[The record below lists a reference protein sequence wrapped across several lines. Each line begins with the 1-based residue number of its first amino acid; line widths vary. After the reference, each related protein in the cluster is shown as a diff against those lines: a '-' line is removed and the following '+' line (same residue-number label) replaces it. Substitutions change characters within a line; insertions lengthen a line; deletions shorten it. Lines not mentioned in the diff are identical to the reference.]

1 MTTNR
6 TVKRRARARAAKTGE
21 SYTTALRHVRP
32 ERGPLRVAVAGTVLR
47 GDPADVAGLRESGRT
62 VRRLMGEARAAG
74 ARLVL
79 FPEGALCSPLK
90 RVVSVDRPEVGPAD
104 WDLAAWGVLRAELE
118 ATARLA
124 RRLRLW
130 TALGS
135 LHPLTPPHRPH
146 NSLYV
151 LSDRGTVATRY
162 DERMLSATKLRFLYT
177 PGSAP
182 VTFAVDG
189 WRFGCALGMD
199 VHFPELFADYERR
212 DVHGVLFGTHGPGSP
227 DDPVMA
233 VEAAG
238 AAALNSFWVGYAGP
252 AGTVAPSGLVS
263 PDGRWAARCPAD
275 AESVVLADLDP
286 AIAAGRPWRRTA
298 RGGLYAP
305 HLVTDDPR
313 SADRRVL

>member
-6 TVKRRARARAAKTGE
+6 SLKRQVRARAAKTGE

-32 ERGPLRVAVAGTVLR
+32 ERGPLRIAVAGTVLR
-47 GDPADVAGLRESGRT
+47 GDPADVDGLRESGRA
-62 VRRLMGEARAAG
+62 VRRLMREARSAG

-79 FPEGALCSPLK
+79 FPEGALCSPHK

-104 WDLAAWGVLRAELE
+104 WDRAAWGVLRAELV
-118 ATARLA
+118 ATAQLA

-130 TALGS
+130 TVFGS

-162 DERMLSATKLRFLYT
+162 DERMLSATKLRFMYT

-182 VTFAVDG
+182 VTVTVDG
-189 WRFGCALGMD
+189 WRFGCALGME
-199 VHFPELFADYERR
+199 VHFPEVFGEYERR
-212 DVHGVLFGTHGPGSP
+212 DVDGVLFGTHGPGSP

-238 AAALNSFWVGYAGP
+238 NAASNSFWVAYAGP
-252 AGTVAPSGLVS
+252 AGTDAPSGIAS
-263 PDGRWAARCPAD
+263 PDGRWTARCPSD
-275 AESVVLADLDP
+275 AESVVVADLDP
-286 AIAAGRPWRRTA
+286 STGPGRQWRRTA
-298 RGGLYAP
+298 RAGLYAP
-305 HLVTDDPR
+305 HLAADDPR
-313 SADRRVL
+313 SADRSAL

>member
-6 TVKRRARARAAKTGE
+6 NLKRRVRARAAKTGE
-21 SYTTALRHVRP
+21 SYTAALRHVRP
-32 ERGPLRVAVAGTVLR
+32 ERGPLRLAVAGTVLR

-62 VRRLMGEARAAG
+62 VRRLMREARSAG

-79 FPEGALCSPLK
+79 FPEGALCSPHK

-104 WDLAAWGVLRAELE
+104 WDRAAWGVLRAELV
-118 ATARLA
+118 ATAQLA

-130 TALGS
+130 TVLGS
-135 LHPLTPPHRPH
+135 LHPLTPPRRPH

-162 DERMLSATKLRFLYT
+162 DERMLSATKLQFLYT

-182 VTFAVDG
+182 VTFTVDG
-189 WRFGCALGMD
+189 WRFGCASGMD

-212 DVHGVLFGTHGPGSP
+212 DVDGVLFGTHGPGSP

-238 AAALNSFWVGYAGP
+238 NAATNSFWVGYAGP
-252 AGTVAPSGLVS
+252 AGTVEPSGVAS
-263 PDGRWAARCPAD
+263 PDGRWMARCPSD
-275 AESVVLADLDP
+275 GESVVVAELDP
-286 AIAAGRPWRRTA
+286 STGPGRLWRRRA

-305 HLVTDDPR
+305 HLAADDPR
-313 SADRRVL
+313 SADRGTL